1 MKYIERGDIEKNKRA
16 ECGKRIGINKRTRQ
30 NVSINYKLKD
40 LGYEYITLQCCQI
53 VWIKKQIIEG
63 KLTYILNS
71 VRSFVNNCPNF

>member
-53 VWIKKQIIEG
+53 V
-63 KLTYILNS
+63 
-71 VRSFVNNCPNF
+71 